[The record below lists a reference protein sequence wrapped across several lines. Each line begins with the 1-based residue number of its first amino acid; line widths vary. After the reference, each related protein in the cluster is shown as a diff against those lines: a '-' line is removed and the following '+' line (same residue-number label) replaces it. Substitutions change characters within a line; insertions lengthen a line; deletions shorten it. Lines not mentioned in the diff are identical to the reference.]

1 MSKPTKQRISDH
13 RELRVWQISMKL
25 VTDVYASTRAF
36 PSVERFGLALQ
47 LRRAAVAVAANIA
60 EGNGR
65 VHRKEYI
72 HHLSI
77 ARGSL
82 RETETLLEIARRL
95 NYVGPADTGAANE
108 MIDHV
113 GRMLA
118 RMIKSLAAST
128 G

>member
-1 MSKPTKQRISDH
+1 MSKPTKLRISDH

-25 VTDVYASTRAF
+25 VTDVYASTRTF
-36 PSVERFGLALQ
+36 PSVERYGLALQ
-47 LRRAAVAVAANIA
+47 LRRAAVSVAANIA

-65 VHRKEYI
+65 LHRKEYI

-77 ARGSL
+77 APGSL

-95 NYVGPADTGAANE
+95 KYVGPADTSAANE

-113 GRMLA
+113 GRMLT

-128 G
+128 S